1 MLGKQQGTPPTLLSR
16 RERQV
21 MDIVY
26 RSGEVTVAE
35 VLAELPD
42 PPTYSAVRALLRILE
57 SKGHLSHRQD
67 GPRYVYTPKVPRE
80 AARESALARVLGT
93 FFDGSVE
100 HTVATLLDLE
110 AENLSDEELDRL
122 AELVAAAKRKGN

>member
-1 MLGKQQGTPPTLLSR
+1 MTEGSPSPAQLSR

-26 RSGEVTVAE
+26 RAGEATVSE
-35 VLAELPD
+35 VQEALPD

-57 SKGHLSHRQD
+57 EKGHLAHRQD
-67 GPRYVYTPKVPRE
+67 GPRYVYRPTVPRE
-80 AARESALARVLGT
+80 EASQTALERLLAT

-100 HTVATLLDLE
+100 RTVATLLDLE
-110 AENLSDEELDRL
+110 AEKLSDEELDRL
-122 AELVAAAKRKGN
+122 AELVAAAKKKGN

>member
-1 MLGKQQGTPPTLLSR
+1 MLEKQQGSAPVLLSR

-26 RSGEVTVAE
+26 RAGEVTVAE
-35 VLAELPD
+35 VRAALPD

-57 SKGHLSHRQD
+57 SKGHLGHRQD
-67 GPRYVYTPKVPRE
+67 GPRYVYTPRVPRE
-80 AARESALARVLGT
+80 EARESALTRLLAT

-100 HTVATLLDLE
+100 RTVATLLDLE

>member
-1 MLGKQQGTPPTLLSR
+1 MTKRGPSAAELSR

-26 RSGEVTVAE
+26 RAGEATVAE
-35 VLAELPD
+35 VLEALPD

-57 SKGHLSHRQD
+57 TKGHLAHRQD
-67 GPRYVYTPKVPRE
+67 GPRYVYHPTVPRE
-80 AARESALARVLGT
+80 AASETALERLLAT

-100 HTVATLLDLE
+100 RTVATLLDLQ
-110 AENLSDEELDRL
+110 AETLSDDELDRL
-122 AELVAAAKRKGN
+122 AELVAAARKKGN

>member
-1 MLGKQQGTPPTLLSR
+1 MLKKQQGAAPVLLSR

-26 RSGEVTVAE
+26 RAGEVTVAE
-35 VLAELPD
+35 VLAALPD

-57 SKGHLSHRQD
+57 SKGHLAHRQD
-67 GPRYVYTPKVPRE
+67 GPRYVYTPRVPRE
-80 AARESALARVLGT
+80 EARESALTRLLAT

-100 HTVATLLDLE
+100 RTVATLLDLE

>member
-1 MLGKQQGTPPTLLSR
+1 MLEKQQGTAPVLLSR

-26 RSGEVTVAE
+26 RAGEVTVAE
-35 VLAELPD
+35 VLAALPD

-57 SKGHLSHRQD
+57 SKGHLAHRQD
-67 GPRYVYTPKVPRE
+67 GPRYVYTPRVPRE
-80 AARESALARVLGT
+80 EARESALTRLLAT

-100 HTVATLLDLE
+100 RTVATLLDLE

>member
-1 MLGKQQGTPPTLLSR
+1 MLEKQQGSALVLLSR

-26 RSGEVTVAE
+26 RAGEVTVAE
-35 VLAELPD
+35 VLAALPD

-67 GPRYVYTPKVPRE
+67 GPRYVYTPRVPRE
-80 AARESALARVLGT
+80 EARESALTRLLAT

-100 HTVATLLDLE
+100 RTVATLLDLE